1 MLRFRTLE
9 REDQARLWDWLHIA
23 LWDPPPAPLRPRELL
38 QSPHVRIY
46 AETWGQPGDVGVV
59 AHIEGNGIG
68 ACWIRALP
76 QGVGMAS
83 IDARTPQLGIAL
95 EAPYRHR
102 GFGKELLLAGLQ
114 AASAAG
120 YKNVSLTVH
129 PLNPAIR
136 MYEGCGFVKREIRN
150 SYHLMVAHVA

>member
-38 QSPHVRIY
+38 QSPHVRIC
-46 AETWGQPGDVGVV
+46 AETWGQPGD
-59 AHIEGNGIG
+59 
-68 ACWIRALP
+68 
-76 QGVGMAS
+76 
-83 IDARTPQLGIAL
+83 
-95 EAPYRHR
+95 
-102 GFGKELLLAGLQ
+102 FGKELMLAGLQ

-129 PLNPAIR
+129 PLNPAIL